1 MVASLWPSQNY
12 YSKNEEFIRHI
23 RHEGV
28 LPSRFCRSSS
38 DSPTGMDGIGAAMGS
53 AGAGAIEMIGG
64 GGTCVFHAYSC
75 VCGGGY
81 AGNAVGGTC
90 IIGT

>member
-1 MVASLWPSQNY
+1 MVVSSWPSRNY
-12 YSKNEEFIRHI
+12 DSKNEQFIV
-23 RHEGV
+23 V
-28 LPSRFCRSSS
+28 LPSRFSRSSS

-64 GGTCVFHAYSC
+64 GGTCVFQAYSC